1 MSQDTLTGTN
11 ILECTSPYK
20 TFTSYSLC
28 VLVTEELTKYLP
40 RDTDV
45 PAEVQCDSG
54 ETNAHTLY

>member
-1 MSQDTLTGTN
+1 MSQDILTGTN
-11 ILECTSPYK
+11 ILERTAPYK
-20 TFTSYSLC
+20 TFTSYSLR

-54 ETNAHTLY
+54 KTNVHTLY